1 MAIVEAAVFT
11 GLLAGTLSS
20 SYILRWTNGT
30 TVFAIAAGA
39 VFLGLM
45 YIIFYIEE
53 SIKPNELSETNNRA
67 RELFR
72 LDLVSEL
79 MQTCFK
85 RRYPV
90 ASSVRRRAVFVR
102 AADAASVPIDAGHS
116 DPVVL
121 HCRLSSVLG
130 AGRHDRD
137 YSGRLQLPFRRYKR
151 ADAHHAHGLHGGLHD
166 GRRTV
171 GISGEQL
178 HCGMVKRCRHLPDC
192 QRADPAGDRVHRP
205 LHRG

>member
-85 RRYPV
+85 RRPNYDRLIIWLV
-90 ASSVRRRAVFVR
+90 ILAL
-102 AADAASVPIDAGHS
+102 AANIFAMGKIS
-116 DPVVL
+116 VL
-121 HCRLSSVLG
+121 HSFVKLHLKADVQQSYLALSLSS
-130 AGRHDRD
+130 
-137 YSGRLQLPFRRYKR
+137 
-151 ADAHHAHGLHGGLHD
+151 
-166 GRRTV
+166 
-171 GISGEQL
+171 
-178 HCGMVKRCRHLPDC
+178 
-192 QRADPAGDRVHRP
+192 
-205 LHRG
+205 